1 MATATKPYVVTD
13 EHIAMQPS
21 TRSGWVT
28 FAGTVFLVG
37 GFANL
42 FWGLAALADKAYL
55 DAQSVLYS
63 TLNTWGWVA
72 VIWSA
77 VVLVG
82 AVLLFARVKA
92 APIVGVVLASISCV
106 FWLFAFPVLP
116 LLAMTAILLDAM
128 VIYGLI
134 VHGMEF

>member
-1 MATATKPYVVTD
+1 MAMFDWNA
-13 EHIAMQPS
+13 
-21 TRSGWVT
+21 
-28 FAGTVFLVG
+28 G
-37 GFANL
+37 GF
-42 FWGLAALADKAYL
+42 ADKAYL
-55 DAQSVLYS
+55 DAQSLLYS

>member
-1 MATATKPYVVTD
+1 MATATKPYVVSD
-13 EHIAMQPS
+13 EHIMIEPT

-28 FAGTVFLVG
+28 FAGIVFLVG

-42 FWGLAALADKAYL
+42 FWGLGALADKAYL
-55 DAQSVLYS
+55 DAEGLLYS

-82 AVLLFARVKA
+82 AVMLFARMPV
-92 APIVGVVLASISCV
+92 APIVGVVLATVSCV
-106 FWLFAFPVLP
+106 FWMFALPVLP
-116 LLAMTAILLDAM
+116 LFAMMAIMLDAL
-128 VIYGLI
+128 VIYGLV
-134 VHGMEF
+134 VHGMQR